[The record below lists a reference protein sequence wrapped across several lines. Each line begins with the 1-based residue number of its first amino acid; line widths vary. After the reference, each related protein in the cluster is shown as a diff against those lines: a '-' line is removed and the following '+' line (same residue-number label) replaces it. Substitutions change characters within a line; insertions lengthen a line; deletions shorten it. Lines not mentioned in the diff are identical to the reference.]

1 MLRLLPET
9 GGDFLAVRAED
20 RLADADYREFL
31 VPRLEAIIRQYGKAR
46 MLCVMAEGF
55 RGWTVGAA
63 WDDAV
68 FGIKHRN
75 DFAKL
80 AVVGAPSWVEWA
92 VKLGARIMSG
102 EVRGFP
108 ANDAAAALDWVRR

>member
-1 MLRLLPET
+1 MLHLLPET
-9 GGDFLAVRAED
+9 GGDLLAVRAED
-20 RLADADYREFL
+20 RLTDADYRDLL
-31 VPRLEAIIRQYGKAR
+31 VPRLEAIIRQHGKAR
-46 MLCVMAEGF
+46 LLCVMAEGF
-55 RGWTVGAA
+55 HGWTAGAA

-75 DFAKL
+75 DFARL
-80 AVVGAPSWVEWA
+80 AVVGGPRWVEWG

-108 ANDAAAALDWVRR
+108 AREEAAARDWVRR